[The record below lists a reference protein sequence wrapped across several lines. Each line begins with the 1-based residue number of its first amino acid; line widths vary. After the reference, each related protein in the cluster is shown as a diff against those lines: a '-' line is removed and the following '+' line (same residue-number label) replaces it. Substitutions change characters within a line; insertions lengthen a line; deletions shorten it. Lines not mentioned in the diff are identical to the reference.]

1 MNKSRPTVKEVC
13 DFLANYSSRL
23 LACGATCIRL
33 EKNVDRIAQTYGKNV
48 DVTIM
53 PRHISLTVSETDGSE
68 SQTVITSI
76 RQAPISFN
84 INTRLSRLS
93 WTITDREI
101 NIGEARKEFD
111 RIITSDSQNSVM
123 VLLLVTLANASFC
136 RLFGGDAVAMAVV
149 AMATLAGYWIKTLLL
164 KHGVDIRVT
173 FAVCSFISAILG
185 ATDGLFDLGS
195 TPELAIGTS
204 VLYLVPGI
212 PLLNSFSDMLYRH
225 YICSLSRLMDALV
238 LTACL
243 STGLCA
249 GMALMNVKM
258 F

>member
-1 MNKSRPTVKEVC
+1 MNEYRPTVKDVC

-33 EKNVDRIAQTYGKNV
+33 EKNVNRIAQTYGKNV

-53 PRHISLTVSETDGSE
+53 PRHISLTVSEADGSE

-76 RQAPISFN
+76 RQAPVSFN

-93 WTITDREI
+93 WTITDRDI
-101 NIGEARKEFD
+101 DISEAGKEFD
-111 RIITSDSQNSVM
+111 HIITSDSQNGLI

-149 AMATLAGYWIKTLLL
+149 AMATFAGYWVKTLLL
-164 KHGVDIRVT
+164 EHGVDIRVT
-173 FAVCSFISAILG
+173 FAACSFISAILG
-185 ATDGLFDLGS
+185 ATDGLFSLGS

-204 VLYLVPGI
+204 VL
-212 PLLNSFSDMLYRH
+212 
-225 YICSLSRLMDALV
+225 LSIIHI
-238 LTACL
+238 
-243 STGLCA
+243 
-249 GMALMNVKM
+249 
-258 F
+258 